1 MYVIESKKVREAL
14 EFRKKSLRA
23 IGMESAADLLDID
36 LKYLMSDEV
45 FIDMPAKEY
54 RGKHA
59 YTEMLRELKA

>member
-23 IGMESAADLLDID
+23 IGMHAAADLLDID

-45 FIDMPAKEY
+45 FVEVTQKEY